1 MDDTRNDAS
10 ISAIRGDQG
19 DDDLDPE
26 YQTEYENAPNAV
38 TESLVF
44 RLVSEGLAEAAF
56 KFRYGL
62 ARGLGLGGAAGKA
75 LHLELPERTADP
87 QYEVLIHAER
97 TDDGTIGPAA
107 DERQQHERHDDR
119 HIEGEA
125 GRQELQLGHPAPP
138 LLPDADQ
145 QQCNTDEEDGCERD
159 SDFL

>member
-1 MDDTRNDAS
+1 MDNAGNDAS

-19 DDDLDPE
+19 NEYLDPE
-26 YQTEYENAPNAV
+26 YQTKYENAPYTV

-62 ARGLGLGGAAGKA
+62 ARGLGLGGAAGEA

-107 DERQQHERHDDR
+107 DERQQDERYDDR

-125 GRQELQLGHPAPP
+125 GRQEL
-138 LLPDADQ
+138 
-145 QQCNTDEEDGCERD
+145 
-159 SDFL
+159 